1 VFDLYWAEDGALPPG
16 DRGLAY
22 GDGLFET
29 IAITGGKASL
39 LGYHLDR
46 MVRDAGRL
54 AIPLARTELESACAR
69 ALERFSDL
77 YPSANWVLKLILTRG
92 SGGRGY
98 RPEPGMKPSLIV
110 SHSAA
115 PAVPGPEGVMADFS
129 RVPLTV
135 NPLLA
140 GIKSLNRLEQ
150 VMAAR
155 ELRGDVFEVLMSNRD
170 GHVVEGTRTNLFVL
184 SDNRWLTPPASTL
197 AVAGVMRRYV
207 LDRLRNSGHEFQE
220 LPITLDHL
228 LGDRCQGVWLSNSVI
243 GVVPVRNLAGHD
255 LPVDQRLA
263 TIVGPPAR
271 LD

>member
-1 VFDLYWAEDGALPPG
+1 MFHVYWADETGVPAS

-29 IAITGGKASL
+29 LRVTGDRPQL

-46 MVRDAGRL
+46 LSRDAGRL
-54 AIPLARTELESACAR
+54 AIPASRSELEYLCSQAMSR
-69 ALERFSDL
+69 YSSL
-77 YPSANWVLKLILTRG
+77 YGPGDWVLKLTLTRG

-98 RPEPGMKPSLIV
+98 RPDPGVQPNLIV

-115 PAVPGPEGVMADFS
+115 PATTEPSGVVVDFS
-129 RVPLTV
+129 RIPLTV
-135 NPLLA
+135 NPLFS

-155 ELRGDVFEVLMSNRD
+155 ELRGEVFEVLMSNRD
-170 GHVVEGTRTNLFVL
+170 GHVVEGTRTNIFVL
-184 SDNRWLTPPASTL
+184 SGDVWITPPPASL
-197 AVAGVMRRYV
+197 AVSGVMRRYV
-207 LDRLRNSGHEFQE
+207 LDRLHNAGHQVSEAALQLE
-220 LPITLDHL
+220 DLV
-228 LGDRCQGVWLSNSVI
+228 GERCKGVWLTNSVL

-263 TIVGPPAR
+263 TIAGSPAT

>member
-1 VFDLYWAEDGALPPG
+1 MFQLVWSDEDGVPAG

-29 IAITGGKASL
+29 LLVTGDRPYL
-39 LGYHLDR
+39 LSYHLDR
-46 MVRDAGRL
+46 ISRDAGRL
-54 AIPLARTELESACAR
+54 AIPVARSELDRVCSQAVAR
-69 ALERFSDL
+69 YSSL
-77 YPSANWVLKLILTRG
+77 YDSGNWVLKLTLTRG

-98 RPEPGMKPSLIV
+98 RPDPRAQPNLII

-115 PAVPGPEGVMADFS
+115 PAMTGPGGVVVDFS
-129 RVPLTV
+129 RITLTV
-135 NPLLA
+135 NPLFA

-155 ELRGDVFEVLMSNRD
+155 ELRGEIFEVLMSNRD
-170 GHVVEGTRTNLFVL
+170 GHVLEGTRTNVFVR
-184 SDNRWLTPPASTL
+184 SGDVWITPPSATL
-197 AVAGVMRRYV
+197 AVAGVMRRHV
-207 LDRLRNSGHEFQE
+207 LDRLHSAGHQVREAALQLE
-220 LPITLDHL
+220 DLV
-228 LGDRCQGVWLSNSVI
+228 GDRCQGVWLTNSVL

-263 TIVGPPAR
+263 TIVGSPAI